1 MTLSDDAG
9 EIVGVDNR
17 STFTLSL
24 AFTYGIKGAVF
35 PVQLDDENCKAGH
48 GGSPRRIKLL
58 ESLRTNPSLVTMD
71 TGGSFFGGTN
81 AILFPSNQGSASA
94 AFFGKTY
101 EKQQTES
108 FDCKQ
113 KRLRVL
119 LILTHSPHPVTATPF
134 VTKRGI

>member
-1 MTLSDDAG
+1 MIIYTIGLLASMTLSDDAG

-35 PVQLDDENCKAGH
+35 PVQLDDENCKGGH

-58 ESLRTNPSLVTMD
+58 ESLRTYNPSLVTMD

-101 EKQQTES
+101 EK
-108 FDCKQ
+108 
-113 KRLRVL
+113 L
-119 LILTHSPHPVTATPF
+119 
-134 VTKRGI
+134 